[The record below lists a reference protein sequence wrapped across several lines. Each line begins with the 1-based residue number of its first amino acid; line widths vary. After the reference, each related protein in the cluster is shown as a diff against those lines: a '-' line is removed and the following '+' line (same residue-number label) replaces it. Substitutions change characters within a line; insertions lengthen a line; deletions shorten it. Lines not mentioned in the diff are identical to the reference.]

1 MNNMNKVGKTAMYM
15 MGGAMIAAASYYMGL
30 PKSKKNAI
38 KDEVSKIMKKEKYML
53 EDIYE

>member
-1 MNNMNKVGKTAMYM
+1 MNKVSKTAMYM

-38 KDEVSKIMKKEKYML
+38 KDEVSKVMKKEKYML

>member
-1 MNNMNKVGKTAMYM
+1 MNKVGKTAMYM
-15 MGGAMIAAASYYMGL
+15 MGGAMIAATSYYMGL

-38 KDEVSKIMKKEKYML
+38 KDEVSKVMKKEKYML